1 LPTYQVSLKVTGLT
15 PSALKELLTK
25 EEIIQLKVG
34 NWIVKKKLNNKTFY
48 MISHKDLMH
57 ILLDDDEDDRTF

>member
-15 PSALKELLTK
+15 PSAFKKELLTK
-25 EEIIQLKVG
+25 KRIYQKSWQFDSKQQV
-34 NWIVKKKLNNKTFY
+34 NNNKTFY

-57 ILLDDDEDDRTF
+57 ILISG